1 MVIMSDA
8 EAVGWKLS
16 AIIAVIALAVVLFK
30 PSKGNDIPLESKI
43 VHDTVVVNDTIN
55 ITDTVTIYKASK
67 PDTVYI
73 NNID

>member
-16 AIIAVIALAVVLFK
+16 AIITVIALAVVLFK
-30 PSKGNDIPLESKI
+30 PKGNDIPLEPKI